1 MDFDL
6 TQLLLVFLPW
16 LIFCLIAF
24 SAIKLIK
31 SAKSR
36 KGVAVCFGVL
46 VQLFSPD
53 PYVERTIEMVTVEKK
68 ATKKQQYKSGDIKA
82 KI

>member
-1 MDFDL
+1 VL
-6 TQLLLVFLPW
+6 LPW
-16 LIFCLIAF
+16 FSFCLIAF
-24 SAIKLIK
+24 TTIKLIK
-31 SAKSR
+31 GAKSR

-53 PYVERTIEMVTVEKK
+53 PYVERTIEMVTVEKQ
-68 ATKKQQYKSGDIKA
+68 AAKKQQYKSGDIKD

>member
-1 MDFDL
+1 MDFEF
-6 TQLLLVFLPW
+6 TQILVVLLPW

-24 SAIKLIK
+24 VAIRLIK

-36 KGVAVCFGVL
+36 KGAAVCFGVL

-53 PYVERTIEMVTVEKK
+53 PYVERTIEMVTIEKK
-68 ATKKQQYKSGDIKA
+68 ATKKQQYKSGDIND
-82 KI
+82 